1 MNWFQYRCKLRLT
14 KVVIDGL
21 LILLPKIFCTHFQ
34 LEGWKFN
41 EMGGRWLIIAGLGR
55 RWVERFQKLI
65 FKIIKVDLEG
75 ECVIL
80 MQCYSRTD
88 AVENNTEI
96 LIHLSMKR
104 YAVFWYRSILF
115 CSYENKYR
123 TKRELDCPL
132 NPCYHYLLQ

>member
-1 MNWFQYRCKLRLT
+1 MNWFQYRCKFRLT

-21 LILLPKIFCTHFQ
+21 FSPSKNLLYTLPT
-34 LEGWKFN
+34 WMMKFN
-41 EMGGRWLIIAGLGR
+41 EKGGKWLTIAGRGR
-55 RWVERFQKLI
+55 RWGERFQKLI